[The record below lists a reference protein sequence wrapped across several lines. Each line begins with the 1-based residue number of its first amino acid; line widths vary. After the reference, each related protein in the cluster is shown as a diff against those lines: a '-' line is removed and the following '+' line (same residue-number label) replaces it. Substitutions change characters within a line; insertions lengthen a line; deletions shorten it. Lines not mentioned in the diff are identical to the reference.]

1 MQNAEGRRQKWIAIS
16 AFCLL
21 HSAFLGCAVRSRDA
35 REQVVF
41 WGLGRE
47 GEVVAD
53 LIPEFERRNPTLH
66 VVVQQIP
73 FIAAHEKLLTAYV
86 GNATP
91 DISQIGNTW
100 IPEMVALHALDE
112 LTPLVR
118 ASKSID
124 QSDYF
129 PGIWA
134 TNVVDG
140 GLYGI
145 PWYVDTRLLFYRRD
159 IVGDPPKT
167 WAEWSATM
175 DRLVREKKA
184 HYGVLMPIN
193 EYEPL
198 VTLALTSGSPF
209 VNANGTK
216 GAFEDPRFADALNF
230 YVDCFRRGYAPRVS
244 NLQVANVYQQF
255 AQADFVMYI
264 TGPWQVSE
272 FARRLPPEMQ
282 DKWETAPLPA
292 HDASAPM
299 GIGMAGG
306 SSFIIFRASQHKEAA
321 RKLIDFLS
329 EPEQQIR
336 FNELSGDLPARRSAW
351 RAPALAKD
359 KHFAAFREQLEYV
372 APLPKVPEWEQIA
385 TAIYEHG
392 EEAVRGA
399 KSPAAA
405 LKALDAQADQILEKR
420 RWIVEQRR

>member
-1 MQNAEGRRQKWIAIS
+1 MIRRAAVVVAAVLALTCAE
-16 AFCLL
+16 
-21 HSAFLGCAVRSRDA
+21 RSNDT
-35 REQVVF
+35 RERVEF

-53 LIPEFERRNPTLH
+53 LIPEFERRNPAIH

-73 FIAAHEKLLTAYV
+73 FIAAHEKLLTSYV

-91 DISQIGNTW
+91 DLAQIGNTW

-118 ASKSID
+118 GSKSID
-124 QSDYF
+124 QRDYF

-145 PWYVDTRLLFYRRD
+145 PWYVDTRLLFYRKD
-159 IVGDPPKT
+159 IVGTPPKT
-167 WAEWSATM
+167 WPEWAAMM
-175 DRLVREKKA
+175 DRIVREKKA

-193 EYEPL
+193 EYEPM
-198 VTLALTSGSPF
+198 VTLALTSRSTF
-209 VNANGTK
+209 VNANGTR
-216 GAFEDPRFADALNF
+216 GAFEAPQFADAFHF
-230 YVDCFRRGYAPRVS
+230 YVDCFRRGWAPKVS

-255 AQADFVMYI
+255 AHADFVMYI
-264 TGPWQVSE
+264 TGPWQVAE
-272 FARRLPPEMQ
+272 FAHRLPPEMR

-292 HDASAPM
+292 HDASEAM

-306 SSFIIFRASQHKEAA
+306 SSLVVFRSSKHKDAA
-321 RKLIDFLS
+321 RKLIKFLS

-351 RAPALAKD
+351 LAPALKND
-359 KHFAAFREQLEYV
+359 PHFAAFREQLEHV

-385 TAIYEHG
+385 TAIFEHG

-399 KSPAAA
+399 KTQAGA
-405 LKALDAQADQILEKR
+405 LRALDAQTDEILEKR
-420 RWIVEQRR
+420 RWIAEQRR

>member
-1 MQNAEGRRQKWIAIS
+1 LNIQYSTFNILVS
-16 AFCLL
+16 ALL
-21 HSAFLGCAVRSRDA
+21 ILGCAGRPRDSRE
-35 REQVVF
+35 RLVF

-53 LIPEFERRNPTLH
+53 LIPEFERRNPTIH

-73 FIAAHEKLLTAYV
+73 FIAAHEKLLTSYV
-86 GNATP
+86 GDATP
-91 DISQIGNTW
+91 DLSQIGNTW

-124 QSDYF
+124 QRDYF

-145 PWYVDTRLLFYRRD
+145 PWYVDTRLIFYRTD
-159 IVGDPPKT
+159 IVGTPPKT
-167 WAEWSATM
+167 WAEWTAVM
-175 DRLVREKKA
+175 DRVIREKKA

-193 EYEPL
+193 EYEPM
-198 VTLALTSGSPF
+198 VTLALTSKSSF
-209 VNANGTK
+209 VNADGTR
-216 GAFEDPRFADALNF
+216 GAFEAPQFADAFNF
-230 YVDCFRRGYAPRVS
+230 YVDCFRRGYAPKVS

-255 AQADFVMYI
+255 ARADFVMYI
-264 TGPWQVSE
+264 TGPWQVEE

-282 DKWETAPLPA
+282 GKWETAPLPA
-292 HDASAPM
+292 HDASSPM

-306 SSFIIFRASQHKEAA
+306 SSFIVFRASKHKEAA

-329 EPEQQIR
+329 QPEQQIR

-359 KHFAAFREQLEYV
+359 RHFVAFREQLESV

-385 TAIYEHG
+385 TAIYEHA

-399 KSPAAA
+399 KTPAGA
-405 LKALDAQADQILEKR
+405 LAALDAQTDQILEKR
-420 RWIVEQRR
+420 RWIAEQRR